1 MKTRSWIRPALTA
14 LALGLLL
21 SPAGAWA
28 GPGPLVGVEQV
39 KDMQIALFV
48 WPAEKGIVLPPL
60 HSHPHGE
67 GEPAGPPTHH
77 LEVTVF
83 DTIRRMNIPY
93 LSVTATIQNRMT
105 GRAFTV
111 DLLPMIGN
119 TFHYGDNVTL
129 VKGYRY
135 SILLDIRPP
144 ELMRSREQKDVWS
157 TPARVVFEYEYR

>member
-1 MKTRSWIRPALTA
+1 VLRRRWFHPALAT
-14 LALGLLL
+14 LVLGLLL
-21 SPAGAWA
+21 APAGARA
-28 GPGPLVGVEQV
+28 GPLVGVEQV

-48 WPAEKGIVLPPL
+48 WPAEQGIVLPPL

-67 GEPAGPPTHH
+67 GEPPGPPTHH

-83 DTIRRMNIPY
+83 DTIRRVNIPY
-93 LSVTATIQNRMT
+93 LTVTATIQNRLS

-144 ELMRSREQKDVWS
+144 DLMRSREWKDVWN
-157 TPARVVFEYEYR
+157 TPARVSFEYEYR

>member
-1 MKTRSWIRPALTA
+1 MKTRRWVRPALTA

-21 SPAGAWA
+21 SPAGSRA
-28 GPGPLVGVEQV
+28 GSGPLVGVEQV
-39 KDMQIALFV
+39 KDTQIALFV

-135 SILLDIRPP
+135 SVLLDIRPP
-144 ELMRSREQKDVWS
+144 DLMRSREQKDVWS

>member
-1 MKTRSWIRPALTA
+1 MDRRSWIRPVLMA

-21 SPAGAWA
+21 APAGARA
-28 GPGPLVGVEQV
+28 AGPLVGVEQV
-39 KDMQIALFV
+39 KDMEIALFI

-67 GEPAGPPTHH
+67 GEPPGPPTHH
-77 LEVTVF
+77 LEVTAF

-93 LSVTATIQNRMT
+93 LTVTATIQNRLS

-144 ELMRSREQKDVWS
+144 DLMRSRESKDVWA

>member
-1 MKTRSWIRPALTA
+1 MKTLRWVRPALTA

-21 SPAGAWA
+21 SPAGARA
-28 GPGPLVGVEQV
+28 GSGPLVGVEQV
-39 KDMQIALFV
+39 KDMQIALFA

-60 HSHPHGE
+60 HIHPHGE

-77 LEVTVF
+77 IEVTVF

-93 LSVTATIQNRMT
+93 LNVTATIQNRMT

-144 ELMRSREQKDVWS
+144 ELMRSQQQKDVWS

>member
-1 MKTRSWIRPALTA
+1 MRTGRWVPLALTA

-21 SPAGAWA
+21 SPAGARA
-28 GPGPLVGVEQV
+28 GAGPLVGVELV
-39 KDMQIALFV
+39 GDMQIALFA

-67 GEPAGPPTHH
+67 GEPVGPPTHH
-77 LEVTVF
+77 IEVTVF
-83 DTIRRMNIPY
+83 DTTRRMAIPY
-93 LSVTATIQNRMT
+93 LSVTATIQNRLT

-119 TFHYGDNVTL
+119 TFHYGDNVGL
-129 VKGYRY
+129 VKGNRY

-144 ELMRSREQKDVWS
+144 DLMRSQAQKDVWN